1 MHGAALSAAGV
12 TGRQALQSFAA
23 AGWAVVLVGGVGLHC
38 AGRTLL
44 TRWAGV
50 CVAVGIT
57 PKIRPQRCMCMCR
70 TTRRQERR
78 QEAVGAESVS
88 ARQRSG
94 WSRDLVEW
102 SPVCCSALPR
112 ISTIEEAL
120 KAAEGDADSG
130 LDPLLTNRGAVC
142 KCSPKMSQGLIATG
156 LLTASW
162 HKFCV
167 LRAAC
172 KELSMLFCL
181 VDLGA

>member
-1 MHGAALSAAGV
+1 VGGDPRGRCRAALRRSNSPSLMGE
-12 TGRQALQSFAA
+12 R
-23 AGWAVVLVGGVGLHC
+23 
-38 AGRTLL
+38 
-44 TRWAGV
+44 

-57 PKIRPQRCMCMCR
+57 PKTRPQRCMCICR
-70 TTRRQERR
+70 TNRRQERR
-78 QEAVGAESVS
+78 QGAVGAESVS

-102 SPVCCSALPR
+102 SPVCCPALPR

-120 KAAEGDADSG
+120 KAAEGDADSR
-130 LDPLLTNRGAVC
+130 LDPLANRGAVC

-156 LLTASW
+156 ILTASW

-172 KELSMLFCL
+172 CVRAISLSMLQCL